1 MDQRN
6 AARYI
11 FRLSLPIIAGSILQ
25 QLYNTA
31 DAVIVGR
38 VLGENRLAAVTVA
51 SPIMSLLTFFI
62 YGIGIGMNVL
72 FAQKYGKGDTE
83 EFRRTTSTALCTG
96 SIFVLLL
103 SIACAA
109 LSRPILIATN
119 APDAVLEDALLYLQ
133 IIIFGLIFNFLYN
146 YNSAA
151 LLALG
156 DSRTS
161 FFALAGSSVLNILLD
176 LLLVAGLNFGVAG
189 AAAATVAAQCVSML
203 TCTVYVRLKYP
214 ILSFRLRELTVDR
227 GRLRELIAFSGAS
240 AFQQS
245 ILYGGRLL
253 VQGAVNGLDVSVI
266 AGYGAACRIESFVLA
281 PLEGI
286 ASSAA
291 SFCAKEVGS
300 GEEKSVRAGFISGV
314 KISMLFNLIISSCIF
329 VFSPTVI
336 PLFLS
341 DISAGA
347 MYGGVT
353 YLRHMAIFY
362 IAVSFTQ
369 MLQAL
374 FRGLGKLRV
383 TIINTVLQISL
394 RVGFTYLLIGR
405 MGVSAVCWG
414 TLLGW
419 LGMVMYGGYH
429 TICYFRKNRAP
440 VLSSAH

>member
-72 FAQKYGKGDTE
+72 FAQKYGKGDTG
-83 EFRRTTSTALCTG
+83 EFRKTTGTALCAG

-103 SIACAA
+103 SMACAVMA
-109 LSRPILIATN
+109 RPILIATN

-227 GRLRELIAFSGAS
+227 GRLREIIAFSGAS

-419 LGMVMYGGYH
+419 LGMVVYGGYH

>member
-38 VLGENRLAAVTVA
+38 FLGENRLAAVTVA

-83 EFRRTTSTALCTG
+83 EFCRTTSTALCAG

-103 SIACAA
+103 SMACAVLA
-109 LSRPILIATN
+109 RPILTATN
-119 APDAVLEDALLYLQ
+119 APDTVLEDALLYLQ

-161 FFALAGSSVLNILLD
+161 FFALAGSSVLNILLN

-214 ILSFRLRELTVDR
+214 ILSCP
-227 GRLRELIAFSGAS
+227 SGC
-240 AFQQS
+240 
-245 ILYGGRLL
+245 
-253 VQGAVNGLDVSVI
+253 VN
-266 AGYGAACRIESFVLA
+266 
-281 PLEGI
+281 
-286 ASSAA
+286 
-291 SFCAKEVGS
+291 
-300 GEEKSVRAGFISGV
+300 
-314 KISMLFNLIISSCIF
+314 
-329 VFSPTVI
+329 
-336 PLFLS
+336 
-341 DISAGA
+341 
-347 MYGGVT
+347 
-353 YLRHMAIFY
+353 
-362 IAVSFTQ
+362 
-369 MLQAL
+369 
-374 FRGLGKLRV
+374 
-383 TIINTVLQISL
+383 
-394 RVGFTYLLIGR
+394 
-405 MGVSAVCWG
+405 
-414 TLLGW
+414 
-419 LGMVMYGGYH
+419 
-429 TICYFRKNRAP
+429 
-440 VLSSAH
+440 